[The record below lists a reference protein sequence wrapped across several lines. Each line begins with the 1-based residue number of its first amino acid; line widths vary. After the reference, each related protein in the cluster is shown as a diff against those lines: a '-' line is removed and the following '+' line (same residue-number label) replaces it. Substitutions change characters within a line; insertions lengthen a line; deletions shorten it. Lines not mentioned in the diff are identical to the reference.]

1 MSKPYR
7 VVKLNTGEQDMDAV
21 LNEWA
26 AKGYWL
32 NHVVRNSTYD
42 LRADLFFAQL
52 IAKSSHT
59 SVHAETMIITTAI
72 ASSALCITL
81 PRAFP

>member
-32 NHVVRNSTYD
+32 NHVVRNLTYD
-42 LRADLFFAQL
+42 WGL
-52 IAKSSHT
+52 IFSSL
-59 SVHAETMIITTAI
+59 S
-72 ASSALCITL
+72 
-81 PRAFP
+81 